1 MKLVVLIIPGIFII
15 NLYNVN
21 LYPRA
26 PISNKSVENLVTHH
40 AFKKIII
47 FENLTPFFNKTA
59 ANGNPAYIGPAAKN
73 ANINDKSIPRILEPS
88 PIYFIK
94 YSRGIHSSISP
105 SNIITGGKTHN
116 I

>member
-1 MKLVVLIIPGIFII
+1 MGFLFTKRSIIYPITIIPGIFII

-47 FENLTPFFNKTA
+47 FENLTPF
-59 ANGNPAYIGPAAKN
+59 
-73 ANINDKSIPRILEPS
+73 L
-88 PIYFIK
+88 IK
-94 YSRGIHSSISP
+94 QQQMEIQH
-105 SNIITGGKTHN
+105 T
-116 I
+116 

>member
-1 MKLVVLIIPGIFII
+1 MFII

-26 PISNKSVENLVTHH
+26 PISNNIVENLVTHH
-40 AFKKIII
+40 AFKTIII
-47 FENLTPFFNKTA
+47 FENLTPFSIKTA
-59 ANGNPAYIGPAAKN
+59 ANGKPAYIGPAARN
-73 ANINDKSIPRILEPS
+73 AKVNAKIIPRILELS

-105 SNIITGGKTHN
+105 NNTITGGNTDN